1 MNPLLD
7 GVNME
12 TSSPIMAA
20 LTSANL
26 GCYHMCAVEDKAM
39 IPFLSKY
46 PTLDDVYDGIANLD
60 DSTEDA
66 DQIEHMCVTSSYY
79 ALAPPRL
86 YLQHSTRTSLC

>member
-1 MNPLLD
+1 MDMNPLLD

-12 TSSPIMAA
+12 TGSPIMAA

-26 GCYHMCAVEDKAM
+26 GCFHMCAVEDKAM

-60 DSTEDA
+60 DSTEVA
-66 DQIEHMCVTSSYY
+66 DQIERMCVTSSYC

-86 YLQHSTRTSLC
+86 